1 MQLVRD
7 DDDRLAVVAH
17 PAQDAE
23 QLLGL
28 LRGEHGGRLVEDEDV
43 RAAVEHLDDLHRLL
57 FGDRHL
63 VDLLHRVDLK
73 AVLLAD
79 LLDAPRRL
87 LQAET
92 PAVLKT
98 EDDVFGGGEDINQL
112 EVLVNHADAVCKCVL
127 RRTDDDRLPV
137 DEDLARIREIDARD
151 HVHQRGLAAAVLT
164 EDGEDLAAVDL
175 QADVV
180 VGDDAAEGLRDPAQ
194 LDGGDL
200 IVVQIRFL
208 RNRT

>member
-1 MQLVRD
+1 M
-7 DDDRLAVVAH
+7 
-17 PAQDAE
+17 
-23 QLLGL
+23 
-28 LRGEHGGRLVEDEDV
+28 
-43 RAAVEHLDDLHRLL
+43 
-57 FGDRHL
+57 
-63 VDLLHRVDLK
+63 
-73 AVLLAD
+73 
-79 LLDAPRRL
+79 
-87 LQAET
+87 
-92 PAVLKT
+92 
-98 EDDVFGGGEDINQL
+98 
-112 EVLVNHADAVCKCVL
+112 LVNHADAVRKRIL
-127 RRTDDDRLPV
+127 RRTDDDRLTV